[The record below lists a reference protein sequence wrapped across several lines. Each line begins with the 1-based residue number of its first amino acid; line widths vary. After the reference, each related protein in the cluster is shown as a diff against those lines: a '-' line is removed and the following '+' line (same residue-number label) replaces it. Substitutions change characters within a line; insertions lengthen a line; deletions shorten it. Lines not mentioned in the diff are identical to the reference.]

1 MSKEENK
8 KIDTQ
13 NMNGLGEAMSD
24 KELDGVAGGKQRG
37 QDTLEIDSFVKRAYL
52 MVEGGQEVS
61 NN

>member
-37 QDTLEIDSFVKRAYL
+37 QDMLEIDSFVKRAYL

>member
-24 KELDGVAGGKQRG
+24 KELDGVAGGQQRG
-37 QDTLEIDSFVKRAYL
+37 QDMPEIDSFIKRAYL